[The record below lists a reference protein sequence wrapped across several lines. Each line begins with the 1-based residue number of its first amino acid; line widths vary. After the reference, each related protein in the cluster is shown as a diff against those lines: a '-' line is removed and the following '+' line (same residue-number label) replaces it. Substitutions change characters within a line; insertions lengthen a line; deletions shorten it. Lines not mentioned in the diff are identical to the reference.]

1 MTDLRIPPRQDFNVS
16 EQVYEWLRGLSTEI
30 QKKDNESTEDQI
42 NTLLG
47 FFQSLESKFNDV
59 QNLTDTNELLNAKI
73 RQLEE
78 SISLLPEESELSLYK
93 AFLAANEVKSGVLK
107 PVEYRGTFQVPAGAS
122 GGFAPIACPAGK
134 RIRLMFLYVPNS
146 TSEDLSID
154 IGGVTYLDDF
164 PVRRFSD
171 QAGAVFMLGNQ
182 YGEIPPLVGG
192 IGEDFLIYKKTG
204 VTSQIVTYGYDIVED
219 S

>member
-1 MTDLRIPPRQDFNVS
+1 MTNLRIPPRQDFNVS

-30 QKKDNESTEDQI
+30 QKQDNESTEDQI

-47 FFQSLESKFNDV
+47 FFQSLESKLNDV
-59 QNLTDTNELLNAKI
+59 QNLTDTNELLSAKI

-107 PVEYRGTFQVPAGAS
+107 SVEYRGQFTIASGAS
-122 GGFAPIACPAGK
+122 GVLAPISCPAGK
-134 RIRLMFLYVPNS
+134 RIRLIFLYGATATQTIS
-146 TSEDLSID
+146 LD
-154 IGGVTYLDDF
+154 IGGVNYFDDLTIG
-164 PVRRFSD
+164 D
-171 QAGAVFMLGNQ
+171 LTNAATGVFVLGNEF
-182 YGEIPPLVGG
+182 GEIPPLVGG
-192 IGEDFLIYKKTG
+192 VGESFLLYKNAGST
-204 VTSQIVTYGYDIVED
+204 TANIVYGYEIVED